1 MSNGHVILCGL
12 GRVGQRILDLLIQ
25 LDVPVRVVC
34 LDRPTEWQYDLD
46 DRVAL
51 HLGDARVDRLLRE
64 AGIATARAIIA
75 TTNDDLTNT
84 SIALDAR
91 RLNPEVTVVV
101 RLFDQQ
107 LGAHLEKT
115 IGVHHVFSTSA
126 IAAPAFV
133 GAALGERVRGTF
145 DVAGDTCVIEDVEVA
160 DTVGDAGRALDRWAA
175 DAGVTAIGV
184 KRDGTWQVGPEG
196 SMLLQRGDVVATLR
210 VAPALAALAGR
221 RAAPG
226 ASRRHWR
233 AIAFGFRDWW
243 RTMPRAVKAA
253 IIGLSLVIVASV
265 VVFHQAMGLSAVD
278 ALYFVVTII
287 TTVGFG
293 DYNLQAAPPGLKLYG
308 VLLMLSGAALLAT
321 LFSIVTDLVLTT
333 RLRDLASRGCSQFED
348 HIIVVGLGNI
358 GFRAVREL
366 VRSGETVVAV
376 ERDGGGKFVE
386 SARTLAPVVLGN
398 ARAEETLQHA
408 GVGGARAVLAVT
420 DDDIANLGIGLAAR
434 RSGHGTRAVVRV
446 FDDVLAGKVRGALG
460 MDAVLSVAG
469 EAASTFVAA
478 ALRPDVIHGFR
489 LGNHLVGIFH
499 RSAAAAGAAA
509 RPSPRE
515 RVLLV
520 RPAGSRRYVPA
531 GTAADEECPDRVG
544 ACWFPLGGC

>member
-1 MSNGHVILCGL
+1 MSTGHIILCGL
-12 GRVGQRILDLLIQ
+12 GRVGQRILDLLIH
-25 LDVPVRVVC
+25 LDVRVRVVC
-34 LDRPTEWQYDLD
+34 LERPTEWLHDLD

-51 HLGDARVDRLLRE
+51 HLGDARIDRLLRE
-64 AGIATARAIIA
+64 AGIATARAIIV

-91 RLNPEVTVVV
+91 RLNPDVTVVV

-145 DVAGDTCVIEDVEVA
+145 DVAGDTCVIEDVEV
-160 DTVGDAGRALDRWAA
+160 TDAGGQPLGRWAA
-175 DAGVTAIGV
+175 DAGVAAIGV
-184 KRDGTWQVGPEG
+184 KRDGAWQVGPEG
-196 SMLLQRGDVVATLR
+196 SMQLQRGDVVATLR
-210 VAPALAALAGR
+210 VVPALEALAGR
-221 RAAPG
+221 RPG
-226 ASRRHWR
+226 PAASRRHWR
-233 AIAFGFRDWW
+233 AIAFGVRDWW

-253 IIGLSLVIVASV
+253 IIGLSFVIVASV
-265 VVFHQAMGLSAVD
+265 VVFHQTMGLSAID

-293 DYNLQAAPPGLKLYG
+293 DYNLRAAPPGLKLYG

-333 RLRDLASRGCSQFED
+333 RLRDLASRGCSQLAD
-348 HIIVVGLGNI
+348 HVIVVGLGNI

-366 VRSGETVVAV
+366 IRSGETVVAI

-386 SARTLAPVVLGN
+386 SARMLAPVVLGN

-408 GVGGARAVLAVT
+408 GLGGARAVLAVT

-434 RSGHGTRAVVRV
+434 LGGHGTRAVVRV

-460 MDAVLSVAG
+460 LDAVLSVAG

-489 LGNHLVGIFH
+489 LGNHLVGVFH
-499 RSAAAAGAAA
+499 RTAGAGPAA

-520 RPAGSRRYVPA
+520 RPTGSGRYEPS
-531 GTAADEECPDRVG
+531 GTAADEEHPDRVG